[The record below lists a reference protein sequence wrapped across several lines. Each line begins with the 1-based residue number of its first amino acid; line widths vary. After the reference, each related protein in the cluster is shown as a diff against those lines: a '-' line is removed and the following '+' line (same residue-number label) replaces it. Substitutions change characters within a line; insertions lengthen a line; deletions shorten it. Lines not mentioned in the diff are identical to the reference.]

1 MMPMWKPAALALA
14 PTLAAAT
21 ARAQISTG
29 ATPVYHG
36 TLRILRPGV
45 GTFDT
50 ATGIGTL
57 RVRRW
62 QLELNQ
68 DSNGIFPDQEPAV
81 VALGDES
88 FRLDAGSLKRSRNGK
103 VFRYRVR
110 PEAGQRGIRSFRIA
124 RRASGIYVLSFTLIG
139 VDLSQLVLENPVPA
153 PGRHRGRRRR
163 LHGRRPDDP
172 AGVLAP
178 PRRPARLPREHLAVG
193 PELMAA

>member
-14 PTLAAAT
+14 LTLAAAT

-62 QLELNQ
+62 RFELKQ
-68 DSNGIFPDQEPAV
+68 DSNGIFPDQEPVV

-88 FRLDAGSLKRSRNGK
+88 FRLEAGSLTRSRNGK
-103 VFRYRVR
+103 VFRYQA
-110 PEAGQRGIRSFRIA
+110 PHDAGPRGIRSFRIA
-124 RRASGIYVLSFTLIG
+124 RRASGIYLVSFTLTG
-139 VDLSQLVLENPVPA
+139 VDLSQLVLNNPVCQPLA
-153 PGRHRGRRRR
+153 VIVG
-163 LHGRRPDDP
+163 DDDGFTG
-172 AGVLAP
+172 ADLMT
-178 PRRPARLPREHLAVG
+178 RPAFSRHVAVPRACSVNTW
-193 PELMAA
+193 PWIQS